1 MIGYLE
7 GELVAVLD
15 GSVLLRTS
23 GGVGYQ
29 VFLPMARLSARVDT
43 GAQAQ
48 YFVVTVVREAEI
60 SLYGFEDLSGKLLFE
75 SLITVSGIGP
85 KAAMAMLSVFSP
97 REVAEAIVSEDVALL
112 STVPG
117 IGKKTATR
125 LCVELSDRLAA
136 DSMPRQTAPGSR
148 GELISALTNL
158 GFPEKDVFTILH
170 KIPADLP
177 SFSDQLKQAL
187 ALLGK
192 NQHLR

>member
-7 GELVAVLD
+7 GEVASVLED
-15 GSVLLRTS
+15 SVLLLTP

-29 VFLPMARLSARVDT
+29 LHLPFAQLSGPVAAGRR
-43 GAQAQ
+43 GK
-48 YFVVTVVREAEI
+48 YYVVTIVREDQI
-60 SLYGFEDLSGKLLFE
+60 SLYDFETMAGKSLFE

-85 KAAMAMLSVFSP
+85 KAAMAMLSAFSP
-97 REVAEAIVSEDVALL
+97 RQVAEAIVREDVALL
-112 STVPG
+112 ATTPG

-125 LCVELSDRLAA
+125 LCVELSDRLVA
-136 DSMPRQTAPGSR
+136 DATADAPLGNAR

-158 GFPEKDVFTILH
+158 GFPEKDVLTIVQKVPL
-170 KIPADLP
+170 DLP

-192 NQHLR
+192 N